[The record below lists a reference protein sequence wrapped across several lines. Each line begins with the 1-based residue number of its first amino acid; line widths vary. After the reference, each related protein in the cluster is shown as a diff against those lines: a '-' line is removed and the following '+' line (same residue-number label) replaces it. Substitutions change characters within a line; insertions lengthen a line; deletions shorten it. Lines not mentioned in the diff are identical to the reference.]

1 MYTYTYISLAY
12 NCEDII
18 SLQVYPNESIIFLSF
33 YVIILSCI
41 IGYNSSLK
49 WEECNKMSESKKKT
63 KKASLHQV
71 FSKYS
76 RELKSI
82 KSSMIF

>member
-1 MYTYTYISLAY
+1 MYTHTYISLAH

-49 WEECNKMSESKKKT
+49 WEEC
-63 KKASLHQV
+63 
-71 FSKYS
+71 
-76 RELKSI
+76 
-82 KSSMIF
+82 